1 MKCFSSVSLAH
12 SSLSRNLRHLFGLD
26 RCHKHLSLPAPLRT
40 RLLFTVF
47 RGVYLLLGDLFS
59 LPPQL
64 WFAQRQQLS
73 GQLHVRAGL
82 RGAGRGALHAMPL
95 RHLQEGHWLG
105 RRVHCVPCCRAV
117 VADEKRRCCGLSLTP
132 TCLSPSIFNDKYAIF
147 HFIISHVLIDGKK
160 K

>member
-1 MKCFSSVSLAH
+1 MCDEMQAH

-26 RCHKHLSLPAPLRT
+26 RCLSLLAPLRT

-64 WFAQRQQLS
+64 VVPQRQQLC

-82 RGAGRGALHAMPL
+82 LGAGRGALHAMPL

-117 VADEKRRCCGLSLTP
+117 VADEERRCCGLSLTP
-132 TCLSPSIFNDKYAIF
+132 TCLSPSFFNDKYAIF
-147 HFIISHVLIDGKK
+147 HLILSHVLRDVNKK
-160 K
+160 